1 MCTLPRRIDF
11 TLGELRCTA
20 IHGGATRINRF
31 IEGLNAALD
40 LLPDWA
46 TGKDGVRI
54 GTLDPVALGR
64 IDNPFAN
71 AASDAGTSAA
81 EAFRTALSQTH
92 VETPDLF
99 GGGAQSARS
108 RAEAYTE
115 AAGMLSDAAAR
126 PMVAWQALQTA
137 MAAAGTEGADA
148 LSAASDAAGA
158 LTEGLE
164 GASRSAGGA
173 GTATKKAAEDAATGW
188 QAVTQSLA
196 DYAKGAMDWGKGLGE
211 SLTSAFQGAESAF
224 RSFVTTGKLD
234 FKSLVSSILA
244 DLATLAFRNS
254 VLGPLANWLSAGL
267 GGIFAPVKHAGGMVG
282 DPGPGRR
289 VPALAFAGAPRMH
302 AGGWAGLKPDEVPA
316 ILQRGERVLSR
327 AELAR
332 GARGQPGGGVSISI
346 DARGAQTGVAE
357 QIDAKLR
364 AALPEI
370 TRLAKA
376 GVADGRR
383 RGQAL

>member
-1 MCTLPRRIDF
+1 MLN
-11 TLGELRCTA
+11 GVV
-20 IHGGATRINRF
+20 TRINRF

-46 TGKDGVRI
+46 TGTDGVRI

-64 IDNPFAN
+64 IDNPFSG

-99 GGGAQSARS
+99 GGSAASTRS

-126 PMVAWQALQTA
+126 PRTAWQALQTA

-148 LSAASDAAGA
+148 LSAASEAAGA
-158 LTEGLE
+158 LTEGLD
-164 GASRSAGGA
+164 GAGRAAGGA
-173 GTATKKAAEDAATGW
+173 GAAAKKAAEDTATGW

-196 DYAKGAMDWGKGLGE
+196 DYAKGAMEWGTGLGE
-211 SLTSAFQGAESAF
+211 SLVSAFQGAESAF

-302 AGGWAGLKPDEVPA
+302 TGGWAGLKPDEVPA

-332 GARGQPGGGVSISI
+332 SARGQPGGSVSISI